1 MQTGHRPR
9 RRVKFCNT
17 FCAEVSDARE
27 ATPLTRR
34 GQRPLAQTPRRLC
47 SPRPRTLIT
56 PRRDSAAACAGPR
69 RPCAKTQF
77 SVSGTLL
84 PPC

>member
-1 MQTGHRPR
+1 MPVASVDVRLLGAERKCVTRAKRRPSR
-9 RRVKFCNT
+9 
-17 FCAEVSDARE
+17 DADN
-27 ATPLTRR
+27 
-34 GQRPLAQTPRRLC
+34 GLAQTPRRLC

-77 SVSGTLL
+77 SASRGRPL
-84 PPC
+84 